1 MESPT
6 PHSLSSSYAVEVAP
20 SAWRQ
25 LGHLSHQDYGVL
37 QQRLTALATLASE
50 GRLPDPRVIAEAGVD
65 TALSLIVGDFVLLY
79 QVDSARAAIR
89 LTEVTLR
96 LTTIPPPS
104 GPR

>member
-6 PHSLSSSYAVEVAP
+6 PFSSPSYAVEVAP

-50 GRLPDPRVIAEAGVD
+50 GRLPDPRFIADAGVD

-79 QVDSARAAIR
+79 QVDPARAAIR

-96 LTTIPPPS
+96 LTTIPPPVS
-104 GPR
+104 PR

>member
-6 PHSLSSSYAVEVAP
+6 SSSHSAYAVEVAP

-25 LGHLSHQDYGVL
+25 LGHLSHQDYGLL

-50 GRLPDPRVIAEAGVD
+50 GRLPDPRFIEAAGVD
-65 TALSLIVGDFVLLY
+65 TALSLTVGDFVLLY
-79 QVDSARAAIR
+79 QVDPVRSAIR

-96 LTTIPPPS
+96 LVTLPPPAL
-104 GPR
+104 PR